1 MDPFI
6 LARFSQDSEAGDTD
20 PLVSM
25 VIFEWT
31 DEELI
36 GKAVSDNPDVSLL
49 PRKWSHG

>member
-6 LARFSQDSEAGDTD
+6 LTKFVKATPEGDAD

-31 DEELI
+31 DESLI
-36 GKAVSDNPDVSLL
+36 GRFPDADPQKV
-49 PRKWSHG
+49 